1 VAFVVQDPLIPTDT
15 ANAYISVQRFKDYH
29 TERGNGYT
37 ASDTEIEQ
45 AIVRATDY
53 MDARW
58 TFAGYRLD
66 EDTPQSTECP
76 RAGVYDPVSSWE
88 LDGYPEELEEACA
101 EYALAALTASLYPS
115 PNVDN
120 SGQQVKSIR
129 KKADVL
135 EKETEYFG
143 PSASDKQVWT
153 KYPLADGKM
162 KRTKL
167 LASTRRT
174 LGRS

>member
-1 VAFVVQDPLIPTDT
+1 MAFVVQNPLTPTDT
-15 ANAYISVQRFKDYH
+15 ANAYIAVQWFKDYH
-29 TERGNGYT
+29 SERGNGYT

-45 AIVRATDY
+45 AIIRATDY

-76 RAGVYDPVSSWE
+76 RAGVYDPVKSWE
-88 LDGYPEELEEACA
+88 LDGYPVELEEACA
-101 EYALAALTASLYPS
+101 EYALAALTESLYPS
-115 PNVDN
+115 PNVDT
-120 SGQQVKSIR
+120 SGRQVKSVH

-143 PSASDKQVWT
+143 PSASNKQVWT
-153 KYPLADGKM
+153 QYPLADGKM

-167 LASTRRT
+167 LTLSRRT